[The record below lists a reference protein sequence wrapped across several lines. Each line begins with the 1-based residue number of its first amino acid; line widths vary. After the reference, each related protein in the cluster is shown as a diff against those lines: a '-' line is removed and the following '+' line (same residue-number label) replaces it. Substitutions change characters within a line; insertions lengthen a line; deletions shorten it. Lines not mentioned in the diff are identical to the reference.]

1 MLRIDDIPNY
11 YPKKESAI
19 RKHKQQFWNKRSTI
33 IKWNQATFKIQYS
46 SIDTTFQ
53 LSGSK
58 DRRKKFPR
66 TGIRCYAPYS
76 ARHLDWYLN
85 PNKLSDDQK
94 YYSRNARD
102 QLVQKSKVLINVHYR
117 PGDYRI
123 FESIRC
129 YHALECRTLVISEP
143 SVATDKVL
151 LKDYIIFAN
160 KGQMAAK
167 LKDVLANYQTYYDQT
182 FSEVKLEE
190 MEKYFESVYRKSV
203 EELMALPNTLE
214 L

>member
-1 MLRIDDIPNY
+1 MSRYITQTVAEI
-11 YPKKESAI
+11 
-19 RKHKQQFWNKRSTI
+19 
-33 IKWNQATFKIQYS
+33 
-46 SIDTTFQ
+46 
-53 LSGSK
+53 
-58 DRRKKFPR
+58 
-66 TGIRCYAPYS
+66 
-76 ARHLDWYLN
+76 
-85 PNKLSDDQK
+85 QK
-94 YYSRNARD
+94 YKVYVIDYSLENIAILKKRLPATIFIHLPFPFRVKPLTPKPDPAVSLLSSPYRREVCHSLGVPVTNFFGKWGNARD

-117 PGDYRI
+117 PGEYRI

-203 EELMALPNTLE
+203 EEMMALADNY
-214 L
+214 